1 MSDTFEAR
9 LAKLERE
16 LAILKAKE
24 GSGESNWI
32 SEITGSFRNDASF
45 EEIVRL
51 GKEMRD
57 AEPPE
62 AE

>member
-9 LAKLERE
+9 LAKVERE

-32 SEITGSFRNDASF
+32 SAITGSFKDDADF

-51 GKEMRD
+51 RKEIRD

-62 AE
+62 GV